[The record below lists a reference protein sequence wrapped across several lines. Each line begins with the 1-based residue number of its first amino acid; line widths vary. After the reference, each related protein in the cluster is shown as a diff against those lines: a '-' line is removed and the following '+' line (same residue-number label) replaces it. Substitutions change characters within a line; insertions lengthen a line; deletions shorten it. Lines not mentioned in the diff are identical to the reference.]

1 MLLDPTLDLLKIVTT
16 DRLKGF
22 LGLLAQII
30 RVETAASTECIEQ
43 GLDVSF
49 WSVTTGEDIKNLAK
63 TNSKETVR
71 LEVLLVAQE
80 MKLDKKFIGCTSV
93 QRGDD
98 MREIMIK
105 RTFAVSNGLSVTQ
118 VLGPTFSHL
127 TIALLTAPLRS

>member
-16 DRLKGF
+16 DRLKSF
-22 LGLLAQII
+22 LGLLAQSIW
-30 RVETAASTECIEQ
+30 VEAAASTYCIDQ

-49 WSVTTGEDIKNLAK
+49 WSVTTREDIKNLAK
-63 TNSKETVR
+63 ANSKERVR
-71 LEVLLVAQE
+71 VEMLLVAQE
-80 MKLDKKFIGCTSV
+80 MQLYKKFIGCTSV

-118 VLGPTFSHL
+118 VLSPPF
-127 TIALLTAPLRS
+127 RN

>member
-1 MLLDPTLDLLKIVTT
+1 MT
-16 DRLKGF
+16 
-22 LGLLAQII
+22 
-30 RVETAASTECIEQ
+30 
-43 GLDVSF
+43 F
-49 WSVTTGEDIKNLAK
+49 WAVTTGEDIKNLAK
-63 TNSKETVR
+63 ANSKETVR

-93 QRGDD
+93 ERWDD
-98 MREIMIK
+98 MREVMMK